1 MDTLLVRH
9 GPPPPPRLP
18 GECPWRRGQYPPHPH
33 TQTCS
38 AARGLLWNW
47 PRPQCSWGVP
57 GEQSILGSVLPTPR
71 PSSRGRAGARKSTHP
86 QKRRFAFIEG
96 VYNKSLC
103 LCLLLS
109 QIHPSPSLGLGTAT
123 HLSRLLG
130 GASIRTGQGG
140 SISVSLAPGPAPGS
154 SLVLSI
160 G

>member
-1 MDTLLVRH
+1 MALRPLR
-9 GPPPPPRLP
+9 GSQGSARGGGANIPPTPTRRPAALP
-18 GECPWRRGQYPPHPH
+18 GACCGIGPGL
-33 TQTCS
+33 S
-38 AARGLLWNW
+38 AVG
-47 PRPQCSWGVP
+47 GVP
-57 GEQSILGSVLPTPR
+57 GEQSILGSVLPPAH